1 MGRSRPCGSAKRMQ
15 QVRARIERW
24 RQTRAK
30 RSPMPEALWEAAV
43 ELARSEGLHPVARG
57 LQVSYQSLKAR
68 VAAASAGS
76 QRATGTPRG
85 FVELSGPLLLAP
97 APSAPVLELVDR
109 RGAKLTIRL
118 PAEHDLDIERLA
130 VRVLGCGRR

>member
-76 QRATGTPRG
+76 QRATNSALPCHYVFADITPIKCIPIK
-85 FVELSGPLLLAP
+85 VCYMDTYAQ
-97 APSAPVLELVDR
+97 
-109 RGAKLTIRL
+109 
-118 PAEHDLDIERLA
+118 
-130 VRVLGCGRR
+130 